1 MEPTTPGNRGF
12 IEGRFYNAITIL
24 LASVVTFNV
33 NFAIVTHWKTF
44 DWLGKFLG
52 IALLLNLVV
61 VPLMM
66 IMRLSK
72 GEKPKPEM
80 LVQTAYIW
88 VRLATMRFN
97 R

>member
-12 IEGRFYNAITIL
+12 MEGRFYNAIMILFALLVTVNVSFTIL
-24 LASVVTFNV
+24 R
-33 NFAIVTHWKTF
+33 HWKTY
-44 DWLGKFLG
+44 DWLGKCLG
-52 IALLLNLVV
+52 IALLLNLVI
-61 VPLMM
+61 VPLTM
-66 IMRLSK
+66 IIRLSK

-88 VRLATMRFN
+88 VMLATMLFN